1 MAKAKVVPKSTP
13 VPFFPLL
20 LHLSQTG
27 NNLLSVIV
35 LRQNLHLRFLTNLIL
50 GHHFYPQSP
59 IFYFLNLLKKYYL
72 YYLLHEAFLVDL

>member
-1 MAKAKVVPKSTP
+1 MNFVFNLNRVYTTLLEAFFIILMAKAKVVPKSTP

-35 LRQNLHLRFLTNLIL
+35 LRQNLHLRF
-50 GHHFYPQSP
+50 
-59 IFYFLNLLKKYYL
+59 
-72 YYLLHEAFLVDL
+72 